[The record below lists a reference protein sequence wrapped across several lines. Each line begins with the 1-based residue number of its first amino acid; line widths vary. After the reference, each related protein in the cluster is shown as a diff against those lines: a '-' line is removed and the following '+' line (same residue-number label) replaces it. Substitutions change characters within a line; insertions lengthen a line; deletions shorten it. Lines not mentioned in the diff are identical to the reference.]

1 MTRSIRLVI
10 LTKKIYSFY
19 GQYILCVLH
28 ESNIPVYSISNGY
41 KYVGYTKG
49 TIVMS
54 LVIPKK
60 NRLWLGLTLSDI
72 RYSARVTAN
81 AKFLNFSG
89 ISIDVG
95 DWDIDR
101 CWGIKWGNFF
111 KNFKT
116 YKTNKN
122 VKKYPTFWLY
132 GSVPLESLLWISTFY
147 LL

>member
-1 MTRSIRLVI
+1 
-10 LTKKIYSFY
+10 
-19 GQYILCVLH
+19 
-28 ESNIPVYSISNGY
+28 
-41 KYVGYTKG
+41 VGYTKG

-95 DWDIDR
+95 
-101 CWGIKWGNFF
+101 
-111 KNFKT
+111 
-116 YKTNKN
+116 
-122 VKKYPTFWLY
+122 
-132 GSVPLESLLWISTFY
+132 E
-147 LL
+147 